1 MNKVKRERVSGS
13 RGEKTKNV
21 WISQWYKRLKK
32 EKEKYEEI
40 QWEIITSWK
49 KENKR
54 ERIIIKTK
62 MSPEPRPRD

>member
-13 RGEKTKNV
+13 RGEKAKNV